1 MGTSTTTGR
10 TTNEPHPASFIPM
23 LLCSGTLGDCTATAH
38 ELFLCKTP
46 APYTHTGSTGQSR
59 SAPFSSQTCSRLA
72 TQRYSPLTISPFHR
86 FQVPVGPYLSQCV
99 TDTCGCNVSPYCI
112 SCIPPDASRLGA
124 TVNVFALQL
133 QLMLQPVRRLEPL

>member
-99 TDTCGCNVSPYCI
+99 TDTCGCNVSSPF
-112 SCIPPDASRLGA
+112 SSIPPPAASRSGA
-124 TVNVFALQL
+124 TVNVFALQW
-133 QLMLQPVRRLEPL
+133 QLMLLPAQRLEPR